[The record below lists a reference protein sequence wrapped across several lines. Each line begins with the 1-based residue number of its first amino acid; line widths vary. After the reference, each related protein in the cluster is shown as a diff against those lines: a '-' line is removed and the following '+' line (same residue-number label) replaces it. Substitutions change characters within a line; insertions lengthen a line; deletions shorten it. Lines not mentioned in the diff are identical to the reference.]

1 MFCARLKDVMLLLV
15 VHAVA
20 FIAISKLSI
29 CMMIAIIINI
39 GVGVGVGVML
49 IIKII
54 ILQYDNIV
62 MVTASMVY
70 HILTVTV
77 LLLALFLEKYLI
89 FTFFFK
95 RT

>member
-1 MFCARLKDVMLLLV
+1 
-15 VHAVA
+15 
-20 FIAISKLSI
+20 
-29 CMMIAIIINI
+29 MMIAITINI
-39 GVGVGVGVML
+39 GVGVGVML

-77 LLLALFLEKYLI
+77 LVLALFLEKYLI
-89 FTFFFK
+89 LCFFLNALDCASGWIVVF
-95 RT
+95 